1 MTGLSATIIR
11 QIVPALSLAVLLG
24 AVFYIQPRAMSYTGL
39 NLLFNLAV
47 PIALAT
53 VAQMMIMAV
62 NDLDLSMGTFVS
74 FAACV
79 TATFLQ
85 SDPLIG
91 ILILAGAIAT
101 YALLGVVIHL
111 RQLPSIVVTLGM
123 SFVWGGLAVLI
134 LPAPGGTA
142 PEWVRWLMTSKPPF
156 VPMAIVASVII
167 AVVVHF
173 VVMRSTFGVL
183 VRGVGGNA
191 RSVERSGWSVLAIR
205 AGAYATAGFLAVL
218 AGILLVGLTTSADA
232 NIALRYTLLS
242 IAGVIL
248 GGGEFV
254 GGRVSPIG
262 AVIGALTLALAGS
275 FLSFMRISPDWQIGA
290 QGAILIVVLGLRL
303 LLNRTERREKRA

>member
-1 MTGLSATIIR
+1 MTGLSTSTIR
-11 QIVPALSLAVLLG
+11 QIVPALSLAALLA

-91 ILILAGAIAT
+91 VLILAGAVAA
-101 YALLGVVIHL
+101 YAVLGVVIHL
-111 RQLPSIVVTLGM
+111 RELPSIVVTLGM

-142 PEWVRWLMTSKPPF
+142 PQWVRWLMTSKPPL

-167 AVVVHF
+167 AVIAHF
-173 VVMRSTFGVL
+173 IVMRSTFGVL

-205 AGAYATAGFLAVL
+205 AGAYAAAGFLAVL
-218 AGILLVGLTTSADA
+218 SGILLVGLTTSADA
-232 NIALRYTLLS
+232 NIATRCCRLPASFSAAANLS
-242 IAGVIL
+242 VAAS
-248 GGGEFV
+248 
-254 GGRVSPIG
+254 RPSAP
-262 AVIGALTLALAGS
+262 
-275 FLSFMRISPDWQIGA
+275 LSVP
-290 QGAILIVVLGLRL
+290 
-303 LLNRTERREKRA
+303 